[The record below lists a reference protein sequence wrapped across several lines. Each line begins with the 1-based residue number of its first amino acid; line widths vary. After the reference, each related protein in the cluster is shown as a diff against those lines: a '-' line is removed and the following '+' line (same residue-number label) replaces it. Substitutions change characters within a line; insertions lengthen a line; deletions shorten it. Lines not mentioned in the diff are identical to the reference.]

1 MVRIRP
7 WTYAAASATASVVAG
22 LGAWQAAV
30 RRAPT
35 VRQERTG
42 QERTGRGCTGR
53 RPRVLAEV
61 LGASAAGAVAVSAG
75 LWLASVV
82 PGLRQG
88 RWRLVLADLGPAA
101 RGGLPG
107 REGSAVTAI
116 AARAGF
122 PMLVLPAGRAGER
135 TLGGHGWS
143 PASGLRQVTVRH
155 VDVDG
160 TPGSWL
166 DVEVHVGDVP
176 PPWAPGLALGSGPV
190 VDAGQAIGAGRA
202 GPSSSPV
209 APEHRDVAALPPV
222 TVIVDGAPVAFEAR
236 ADGPDGWVAFG
247 SIPGAWIR
255 LRARGVPAEGL
266 ALVRPS
272 GRR

>member
-7 WTYAAASATASVVAG
+7 WTYAAVSATGSVVAG
-22 LGAWQAAV
+22 LGAWQAAL
-30 RRAPT
+30 RSAPT
-35 VRQERTG
+35 VRRER
-42 QERTGRGCTGR
+42 TGR
-53 RPRVLAEV
+53 RPRVVAEV
-61 LGASAAGAVAVSAG
+61 LGASAAGAVAASAG

-88 RWRLVLADLGPAA
+88 RWRRALADLGPAA
-101 RGGLPG
+101 RGDLPG
-107 REGSAVTAI
+107 REASAVAAI

-160 TPGSWL
+160 APGSWL

-176 PPWAPGLALGSGPV
+176 PPWTPGLALGSGPV
-190 VDAGQAIGAGRA
+190 FDAGQVLGAGRV

-222 TVIVDGAPVAFEAR
+222 TLIVDGGPVVFEAR
-236 ADGPDGWVAFG
+236 ADGPDGWAAFG

-255 LRARGVPAEGL
+255 LRARGVAAEGL